1 MSAIT
6 VNAFPPLHAFNSSR
20 GWFLAL
26 IVLVHLGF
34 FWGLTHGLTV
44 WNIEKEVAPFIVD
57 FVPPP
62 IVDPP
67 VRVPDE
73 PRVTSRIFV
82 PKVVEP
88 RLRHDDD
95 SKAPVQVTRETQ
107 PPPVI
112 VTEGPGSGPLL
123 VEPAIDARFPLSEPE
138 YPVPEIR
145 MQHAGTVWLSVQILP
160 NGRVGAV
167 RLDQSSGY
175 ARLDDSAM
183 REARRWRMK
192 PGTQDGVAAAMWKR
206 VPITFRL
213 KD

>member
-44 WNIEKEVAPFIVD
+44 WTIEKEVAPFIVD

-82 PKVVEP
+82 PEVVEP

-95 SKAPVQVTRETQ
+95 SKAPVQITKETQ

-112 VTEGPGSGPLL
+112 VTEAPGSGP
-123 VEPAIDARFPLSEPE
+123 VIEPAIDARFPLSEPE

-183 REARRWRMK
+183 REARHWRMK